1 MNLNLVWAAARVK
14 EWAEQQPEIYT
25 VAFFGSRV
33 KGTHREDSDLDV
45 AVGTDWT
52 SMVCNSERWTAEL
65 EAVLNFRPIRLVP
78 LEDAVERYVGESG
91 RVVYERP
98 AETFD
103 NLIALDDDDP
113 LWKQLGGDSSEQ
125 PKE

>member
-1 MNLNLVWAAARVK
+1 MNVDLVSAGARDK
-14 EWAEQQPEIYT
+14 EWAEQQPAIYT

-33 KGTHREDSDLDV
+33 NGTHREHSDLGV

-52 SMVCNSERWTAEL
+52 SMVCNTECWTTEL
-65 EAVLNFRPIRLVP
+65 EAVLDFRPIRLVP

-91 RVVYERP
+91 RIIYERP

-103 NLIALDDDDP
+103 NLIVLDDDDP
-113 LWKQLGGDSSEQ
+113 LWKQLGSNSSKQ
-125 PKE
+125 PEG

>member
-1 MNLNLVWAAARVK
+1 MNVDLVWAAARVK
-14 EWAEQQPEIYT
+14 EWAEQQPAIYT

-52 SMVCNSERWTAEL
+52 SMVCNSECWTTEL
-65 EAVLNFRPIRLVP
+65 EAVLDFRPIRLVP

-91 RVVYERP
+91 PHHLRTSGRDVRH
-98 AETFD
+98 
-103 NLIALDDDDP
+103 LIVLDDDDP
-113 LWKQLGGDSSEQ
+113 LWKQLGSNSSKQ
-125 PKE
+125 PEG